1 MTIEMAKE
9 CGYEQICEVNDI
21 TYWSNLWAG
30 PNSSR
35 GKVGYLICFSKEG
48 EMISMIL
55 IEKTIVDALFKNF
68 YEGGTN
74 HERP

>member
-1 MTIEMAKE
+1 MTIEMVKE

-55 IEKTIVDALFKNF
+55 IEKTIVDALFKN
-68 YEGGTN
+68 
-74 HERP
+74 